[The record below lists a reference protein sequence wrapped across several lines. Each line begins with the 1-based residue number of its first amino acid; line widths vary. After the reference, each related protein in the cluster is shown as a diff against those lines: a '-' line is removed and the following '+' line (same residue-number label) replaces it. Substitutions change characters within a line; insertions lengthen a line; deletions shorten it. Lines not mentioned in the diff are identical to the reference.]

1 MSEKFSEK
9 VLSAIATRLEKNLR
23 KQVNKNLGDVFI
35 YANCKAVGR
44 EIKAGRNVTGNAEFG
59 IRMCIHP
66 KTAPRVDPTT
76 LRFYPQ
82 SKRGK
87 QLEEKFIKTTNL
99 MLETGGFKKMNP
111 NLLSNMRKKDKEFER
126 EIKARRKKRKK
137 K

>member
-1 MSEKFSEK
+1 MSEK

-23 KQVNKNLGDVFI
+23 KQVQKNLGDVFS

-44 EIKAGRNVTGNAEFG
+44 EIKAGRNVTKNAEFG

-66 KTAPRVDPTT
+66 KSGPRVDPTT
-76 LRFYPQ
+76 LKFTRQ

-87 QLEEKFIKTTNL
+87 KLDEQFIEKTNL

-111 NLLSNMRKKDKEFER
+111 NLLSDLRKKDKEFER
-126 EIKARRKKRKK
+126 EIKARRKKRRK
-137 K
+137 

>member
-1 MSEKFSEK
+1 MSEK

-23 KQVNKNLGDVFI
+23 KQVQKGLGDVFS
-35 YANCKAVGR
+35 YAGCKAVGR
-44 EIKAGRNVTGNAEFG
+44 EIKAGRNVTKNAEFG

-66 KTAPRVDPTT
+66 KSAPRVDPTT
-76 LRFYPQ
+76 LKFTRQ

-87 QLEEKFIKTTNL
+87 ELDRKFIEKTNL
-99 MLETGGFKKMNP
+99 MLEAGGFKKMNP
-111 NLLSNMRKKDKEFER
+111 NLLANMRKKDKEFER